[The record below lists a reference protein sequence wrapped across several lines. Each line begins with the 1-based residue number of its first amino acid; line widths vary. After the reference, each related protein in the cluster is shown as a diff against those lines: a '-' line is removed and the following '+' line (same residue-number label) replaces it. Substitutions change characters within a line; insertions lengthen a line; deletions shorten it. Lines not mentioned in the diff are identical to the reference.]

1 MNAGI
6 EMLIERLKTHPEDF
20 HYNINSDAYS
30 TPWGDILKE
39 ALNCGYITEDEQ
51 EAVRNAKVESQ
62 REYFTHRVLETLTL
76 SDKAKTETERESNLY
91 PIYKANTGLVYN
103 SVNAN
108 TPLAWANTNTTL
120 NIGGLGGVTLT
131 QEDFENMKAMAEQW
145 KVEKSNDRV

>member
-20 HYNINSDAYS
+20 HYHVSHDAYS

-51 EAVRNAKVESQ
+51 EAIRNAKVESQ

-91 PIYKANTGLVYN
+91 LLYTANTGLVYN

-108 TPLAWANTNTTL
+108 TPLKWGAIGNNTTL
-120 NIGGLGGVTLT
+120 NIGGTSLT